1 MAEHMTE
8 AEKRAHLREVMA
20 DFDTAML
27 VTRSESGPRARPLA
41 VARSADGEPEGV
53 LYFPT
58 SISSP
63 KVQEIA
69 DDPLVCV
76 TMQDKRRFVSVSG
89 TAQIKRDRRLVS
101 SLWTDAWRVWFPEG
115 KDDPDLCLVAV
126 IPTAAEYWDQTG
138 GKGLAY
144 LFEAAR
150 SLMEGKTPDP
160 DDDRQNAKV
169 RPTAPSPR

>member
-1 MAEHMTE
+1 MAEYMTE

-27 VTRSESGPRARPLA
+27 VTRGEGGPRARPLA
-41 VARSADGEPEGV
+41 IARTADGEPEGV

-76 TMQDKRRFVSVSG
+76 TMQNQRRFVSVSG

-101 SLWTDAWRVWFPEG
+101 SLWSDAWKVWFPEG
-115 KDDPDLCLVAV
+115 KDDPNLCLVAV
-126 IPTAAEYWDQTG
+126 IPNAAEYWDQTG
-138 GKGLAY
+138 AQGLAY
-144 LFEAAR
+144 LFTAAK
-150 SLMEGKTPDP
+150 SLMQGTTPAPPSDQ
-160 DDDRQNAKV
+160 QNAKV
-169 RPTAPSPR
+169 HPSPPK